1 MNVKKKKKEISIN
14 YKRIFFLRFQR
25 YIKKNLPYGCFF
37 LLWILGN
44 KTGQFITYKYILKNK

>member
-1 MNVKKKKKEISIN
+1 VNENKKEISIN